1 MRYLVTM
8 DYVDPGP
15 LLPLEGLVE
24 MVRGA
29 IIPGFE
35 ALVRLESEGKIL
47 AGGTPVGGRALAFI
61 AEADS
66 NNELHTM
73 LEDLPLWGVVKT
85 QVTPLQTMEDRLE
98 YERRA
103 VERTE
108 TTPQQ

>member
-15 LLPLEGLVE
+15 LLPLQGLVD
-24 MVRGA
+24 MVKGA

-35 ALVRLESEGKIL
+35 ALLRLESEGKIL
-47 AGGTPVGGRALAFI
+47 AAGTPVGGRAIAFI

-66 NNELHTM
+66 NNELHNM
-73 LEDLPLWGVVKT
+73 LEDLPLWGVLKT
-85 QVTPLQTMEDRLE
+85 TVTPLQTIEDRLE

-103 VERTE
+103 VEGIE
-108 TTPQQ
+108 TTP